1 MSELERVET
10 GLGEECG
17 VFAIY
22 DPDGDCARTTYYGL
36 YALQHR
42 GQESCGIAVNNNR
55 DITHYKDMG
64 LVNDVFNDEIL
75 TKLDGKM
82 AVGHVRY
89 STTGESMRENAQPL
103 VLRYVKGNIAIA
115 HNGNLVNKDELAQ
128 ELSVTGAIFQTTTDT
143 EMIAY
148 TIAKERL
155 NSKSVEEAV
164 EKTINHLVGAF
175 SLIVMSPQKLI
186 AARDPWGFRPL
197 CMGKKGD
204 AIVFASETCALDS
217 VGAEFVRDIEPG
229 EIVVVQDGKISTIR
243 THVGKQPHTMCIF
256 EYLYFARPDSIIEG
270 QSAHDS
276 RMLAGKYLAQEFP
289 VEADVVIGV
298 PDSGLSA
305 AMGYAKESGIPYDIG
320 FVKNKYIG
328 RTFISP
334 GQDKRIDQVRI
345 KLSAIGESVKDK
357 RIVLIDDSIVRGT
370 TLQQQILR
378 ILSRT
383 NPKKIVIASTAPQ
396 IRYPDCYGID
406 MSEIGKFIAFQAAI
420 KLLKEQGNA
429 ELIKDVYR
437 LCCSQKDK
445 PSREIKNYVKMI
457 YEPFTADKI
466 SEKIAELVRPQN
478 VAWNG
483 ELEIVFQSI
492 ENLHKAITTCTGDW
506 YFTGDYPTPGGYAV
520 LNKAFINYYENREGR
535 SY

>member
-1 MSELERVET
+1 MSNYEKITT
-10 GLGEECG
+10 GMGEECG

-217 VGAEFVRDIEPG
+217 VGAEFVRDIERG
-229 EIVVVQDGKISTIR
+229 EIVFVQDGKISTIR

-328 RTFISP
+328 RTFIQPS
-334 GQDKRIDQVRI
+334 QAMRENSVRI
-345 KLSAIGESVKDK
+345 KLNVLKSTVDGK
-357 RIVLIDDSIVRGT
+357 RVVMVDDSIVRGT
-370 TLQQQILR
+370 TSKRIVSLLR
-378 ILSRT
+378 HFGATEVHVRS
-383 NPKKIVIASTAPQ
+383 SAP
-396 IRYPDCYGID
+396 PFMFPCYFGTDVPSKDQLVACNYTMDGI
-406 MSEIGKFIAFQAAI
+406 K
-420 KLLKEQGNA
+420 
-429 ELIKDVYR
+429 ELIG
-437 LCCSQKDK
+437 
-445 PSREIKNYVKMI
+445 
-457 YEPFTADKI
+457 ADSI
-466 SEKIAELVRPQN
+466 GFLSVNSLEKIIPNANCQFCD
-478 VAWNG
+478 G
-483 ELEIVFQSI
+483 CFSG
-492 ENLHKAITTCTGDW
+492 K
-506 YFTGDYPTPGGYAV
+506 YPV
-520 LNKAFINYYENREGR
+520 DVD
-535 SY
+535 

>member
-1 MSELERVET
+1 MSIH
-10 GLGEECG
+10 EECG
-17 VFAIY
+17 VFGII
-22 DPDGDCARTTYYGL
+22 AREPVRAADISYYGL

-243 THVGKQPHTMCIF
+243 THVGKKPHTMCIF

-328 RTFISP
+328 RTFIQPS
-334 GQDKRIDQVRI
+334 QAMRENSVRI
-345 KLSAIGESVKDK
+345 KLNVLKSTVEGK
-357 RIVLIDDSIVRGT
+357 RVVMVDDSIVRGT
-370 TLQQQILR
+370 TSKRIVSLLR
-378 ILSRT
+378 HFGATEVHVRSSAPPFMFPCYFGTDVPSKDQLVACNYTMDGIKELIGADSIGFLSV
-383 NPKKIVIASTAPQ
+383 NSLKKIIPNANCQFCDGCFSGK
-396 IRYPDCYGID
+396 YPV
-406 MSEIGKFIAFQAAI
+406 
-420 KLLKEQGNA
+420 
-429 ELIKDVYR
+429 DV
-437 LCCSQKDK
+437 D
-445 PSREIKNYVKMI
+445 
-457 YEPFTADKI
+457 
-466 SEKIAELVRPQN
+466 
-478 VAWNG
+478 
-483 ELEIVFQSI
+483 
-492 ENLHKAITTCTGDW
+492 
-506 YFTGDYPTPGGYAV
+506 
-520 LNKAFINYYENREGR
+520 
-535 SY
+535 

>member
-1 MSELERVET
+1 MNQNQMDFDIRGDEVR
-10 GLGEECG
+10 EECG
-17 VFAIY
+17 VFGIY
-22 DPDGDCARTTYYGL
+22 DFDGNDVASTIYYGL
-36 YALQHR
+36 FALQHR

-197 CMGKKGD
+197 CMGKKGN

-328 RTFISP
+328 RTFIQPS
-334 GQDKRIDQVRI
+334 QAMRENSVRI
-345 KLSAIGESVKDK
+345 KLNVLKSTVEGK
-357 RIVLIDDSIVRGT
+357 RVVMVDDSIVRGT
-370 TLQQQILR
+370 TSKRIVSLLR
-378 ILSRT
+378 HFGATEVHVRS
-383 NPKKIVIASTAPQ
+383 SAP
-396 IRYPDCYGID
+396 PFMFPCYFGTDVPSKDQLVACNYTMDGI
-406 MSEIGKFIAFQAAI
+406 K
-420 KLLKEQGNA
+420 
-429 ELIKDVYR
+429 ELIG
-437 LCCSQKDK
+437 
-445 PSREIKNYVKMI
+445 
-457 YEPFTADKI
+457 ADSI
-466 SEKIAELVRPQN
+466 GFLSVNSLEKIIPNANCQFCD
-478 VAWNG
+478 G
-483 ELEIVFQSI
+483 CFSG
-492 ENLHKAITTCTGDW
+492 K
-506 YFTGDYPTPGGYAV
+506 YPV
-520 LNKAFINYYENREGR
+520 DVD
-535 SY
+535 

>member
-1 MSELERVET
+1 MSEFEKVTT

-17 VFAIY
+17 VFGAY
-22 DPDGDCARTTYYGL
+22 DMDGGDVAPSVYYGL
-36 YALQHR
+36 FALQHR

-328 RTFISP
+328 RTFIQPS
-334 GQDKRIDQVRI
+334 QAMRENSVRI
-345 KLSAIGESVKDK
+345 KLNVLKSTVEGK
-357 RIVLIDDSIVRGT
+357 RVVMVDDSIVRGT
-370 TLQQQILR
+370 TSKRIVSLLR
-378 ILSRT
+378 HFGATEVHVRS
-383 NPKKIVIASTAPQ
+383 SAP
-396 IRYPDCYGID
+396 PFMFPCYFGTDVPSKDQLVACNYTMDGI
-406 MSEIGKFIAFQAAI
+406 K
-420 KLLKEQGNA
+420 
-429 ELIKDVYR
+429 ELIG
-437 LCCSQKDK
+437 
-445 PSREIKNYVKMI
+445 
-457 YEPFTADKI
+457 ADSI
-466 SEKIAELVRPQN
+466 GFLSVNSLEKIIPNANCQFCD
-478 VAWNG
+478 G
-483 ELEIVFQSI
+483 CFSG
-492 ENLHKAITTCTGDW
+492 K
-506 YFTGDYPTPGGYAV
+506 YPV
-520 LNKAFINYYENREGR
+520 DVD
-535 SY
+535 